1 MNGCGQGLPKFVM
14 VFCKGTGGGRSYN
27 IIPRYSVLFL
37 KLANLVGKV
46 IVLLFTPKSVFES
59 FVLSSYNFPNKLIL
73 GLYGVPED
81 SCRSDKSS

>member
-1 MNGCGQGLPKFVM
+1 ME
-14 VFCKGTGGGRSYN
+14 FCKGTGGGKSYN

-73 GLYGVPED
+73 GLYEVGED
-81 SCRSDKSS
+81 SCKSAKSN